1 MYKSY
6 SNYLGMIRRC
16 VMTLMLA
23 SLAVFGSQM
32 MAAQQKADGASG
44 EGWRARLHQSM
55 PLLGHRN
62 WILVVDSAYPLQTSP
77 GVETIETDGS
87 EVDVVREVL
96 QEVDRSIHVRPVL
109 YMDAEL
115 PFVTENDAP
124 GVEQYRRE
132 IRGVLGDRPVSS
144 IAHEA
149 ALSKIDEA
157 GKTFHVL
164 VLKTRLAIPYTSVF
178 IQLDCRYWSSDA
190 EARLRQAMKSHAQ

>member
-1 MYKSY
+1 MHKNY
-6 SNYLGMIRRC
+6 SKDIGMIQRC
-16 VMTLMLA
+16 VMLLLLVNVWA
-23 SLAVFGSQM
+23 FGSQM
-32 MAAQQKADGASG
+32 LAAQQKANEGLG
-44 EGWRARLHQSM
+44 EGWRVRLHQSL

-87 EVDVVREVL
+87 EVEVVREVL
-96 QEVDRSIHVRPVL
+96 REVDQSIHIRPVL

-124 GVEQYRRE
+124 GVEKYRRE
-132 IRGVLGDRPVSS
+132 IRGVLGDRPFSS
-144 IAHEA
+144 IPHED

-178 IQLDCRYWSSDA
+178 IQLDCKYWSADA

>member
-1 MYKSY
+1 MYKNY
-6 SNYLGMIRRC
+6 SKDLGMIQRC
-16 VMTLMLA
+16 VMPLLLA
-23 SLAVFGSQM
+23 SVSMFGSQM
-32 MAAQQKADGASG
+32 LAAQQSSDGGSG

-149 ALSKIDEA
+149 ALAKIDEA

-178 IQLDCRYWSSDA
+178 MQLDCKYWPADA

>member
-1 MYKSY
+1 MHKSY
-6 SNYLGMIRRC
+6 WKYLGVIRRC
-16 VMTLMLA
+16 AVGLLLA
-23 SLAVFGSQM
+23 GVSMFGLQTA
-32 MAAQQKADGASG
+32 AAQQNPNGGPS
-44 EGWRARLHQSM
+44 EGWRARLRESM

-132 IRGVLGDRPVSS
+132 LRGVLGDRPVSS

-178 IQLDCRYWSSDA
+178 IQLDCKYWSADA

>member
-1 MYKSY
+1 MHTSY
-6 SNYLGMIRRC
+6 SKHFGMIQRHL
-16 VMTLMLA
+16 MTMLLVGVSA
-23 SLAVFGSQM
+23 FGSQVL
-32 MAAQQKADGASG
+32 AAQQSSSG
-44 EGWRARLHQSM
+44 GPSEGWRARLHQSM

-178 IQLDCRYWSSDA
+178 IQLDCKYWSSDA
-190 EARLRQAMKSHAQ
+190 EARLRQAMKSRAQ

>member
-1 MYKSY
+1 MQKSY
-6 SNYLGMIRRC
+6 SQYLEIIRRC
-16 VMTLMLA
+16 VMTLLLA
-23 SLAVFGSQM
+23 SVSLFGSQM
-32 MAAQQKADGASG
+32 LAAQQTASG
-44 EGWRARLHQSM
+44 GSGEEWRVRLHQSM

-132 IRGVLGDRPVSS
+132 IRGVLGDRRVSS
-144 IAHEA
+144 IPHEA
-149 ALSKIDEA
+149 ALGKIDEA

-164 VLKTRLAIPYTSVF
+164 VLKTRLAIPYTSVL
-178 IQLDCRYWSSDA
+178 IQLDCKYWSADA
-190 EARLRQAMKSHAQ
+190 EARLRQAMKSRVQ

>member
-1 MYKSY
+1 MHKSN
-6 SNYLGMIRRC
+6 SKFPGMIRRC
-16 VMTLMLA
+16 VMLLLLA
-23 SLAVFGSQM
+23 SVWAFGTRM
-32 MAAQQKADGASG
+32 VAAQQNANAGPS

-96 QEVDRSIHVRPVL
+96 EEVDRSIHVRPVL

-115 PFVTENDAP
+115 PFVTESDAP
-124 GVEQYRRE
+124 GVEKYRRE

-144 IAHEA
+144 ILHEA

-178 IQLDCRYWSSDA
+178 IQLDCKYWSADA
-190 EARLRQAMKSHAQ
+190 EARLRKAMTSQAH

>member
-1 MYKSY
+1 MHTSY
-6 SNYLGMIRRC
+6 SKYPGMIQRC
-16 VMTLMLA
+16 VMTLLLVGVSA
-23 SLAVFGSQM
+23 FGSQVL
-32 MAAQQKADGASG
+32 AAQQRVNDEPG
-44 EGWRARLHQSM
+44 EGWRARLRQSM

-115 PFVTENDAP
+115 PFVRENDAP

-132 IRGVLGDRPVSS
+132 IHGVLGDRPVSS

-178 IQLDCRYWSSDA
+178 IQLDCKYWSPDA
-190 EARLRQAMKSHAQ
+190 EARLRKAMKNQAH

>member
-1 MYKSY
+1 MHKSY
-6 SNYLGMIRRC
+6 WKYLGVIRRC
-16 VMTLMLA
+16 AVGLLLA
-23 SLAVFGSQM
+23 GVSMFGLQM
-32 MAAQQKADGASG
+32 AAAQQNPNGGPS
-44 EGWRARLHQSM
+44 EGWRARLRESM

-77 GVETIETDGS
+77 GVETIETDSS

-149 ALSKIDEA
+149 VLSKIDEA

-178 IQLDCRYWSSDA
+178 MQLDCKYWPADA